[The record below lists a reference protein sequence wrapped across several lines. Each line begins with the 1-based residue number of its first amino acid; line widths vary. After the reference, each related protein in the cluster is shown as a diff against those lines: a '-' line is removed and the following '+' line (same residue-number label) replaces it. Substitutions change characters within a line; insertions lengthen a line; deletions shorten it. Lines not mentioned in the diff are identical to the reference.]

1 MFLDGVDI
9 FEGEDFVYSVGFV
22 DSVDVV
28 WLMIILLTVYS
39 LLTKFF

>member
-9 FEGEDFVYSVGFV
+9 LEGVDFVYSVGFV
-22 DSVDVV
+22 DSVHVV

-39 LLTKFF
+39 VLTKFF